1 MIRQNAIVRWK
12 WGETYVKG
20 KVLKSYARRRTLV
33 VEDTTIIRHGRLRNR
48 ALLIEQEDGNQ
59 VLKLESEVQKIDS

>member
-1 MIRQNAIVRWK
+1 MIRQYATVKWK

-33 VEDTTIIRHGRLRNR
+33 VDDTTIIRHGRLRNR
-48 ALLIEQEDGNQ
+48 ALLIEQEDGHH
-59 VLKLESEVQKIDS
+59 VLKLESEVQKIES